1 MRKLIVVI
9 VSVLVLGAFALAQ
22 VEPKPLEVPK
32 TELFIGY
39 AYEHADTSGSS
50 GVVTSTDVSSINLNG
65 FSFEFAHY
73 FRNSNLGFMVDV
85 ARISKSRVDSTGIKY
100 VSTSYLAGPSYRFH
114 KTGFFIANVH
124 ALAGVDHAEFTVP
137 ENNPTSLDFKNT
149 DFSAAAGVGV
159 DANLSRHVGIR
170 VAQVDYVYSNH
181 YNTNQGSFRYT
192 GGVVLRF

>member
-1 MRKLIVVI
+1 MRRFSVLIA
-9 VSVLVLGAFALAQ
+9 SVLVFGAFALAQ
-22 VEPKPLEVPK
+22 VEPKPMEVPK

-50 GVVTSTDVSSINLNG
+50 SVVTSTDVTGINLNG
-65 FSFEFAHY
+65 FSFEVGHY
-73 FRNSNLGFMVDV
+73 LRNSNLGFMVDV
-85 ARISKSRVDSTGIKY
+85 SRISNSKVDSTGIKY

-114 KTGFFIANVH
+114 TTGFFIGNVH

-137 ENNPTSLDFKNT
+137 ENNPTTLDFQDT
-149 DFSAAAGVGV
+149 DFAAAAGVGV

-170 VAQVDYVYSNH
+170 LAQADYVYSHH
-181 YNTNQGSFRYT
+181 YSTNQGSFRYT

>member
-1 MRKLIVVI
+1 MRRLIVLI
-9 VSVLVLGAFALAQ
+9 MTVLVFGVCGFAQL
-22 VEPKPLEVPK
+22 EPKPIEVPK
-32 TELFIGY
+32 TELFLGY

-50 GVVTSTDVSSINLNG
+50 RVVTSTDLTGINLNG

-73 FRNSNLGFMVDV
+73 LRNSNLGFMVDV
-85 ARISKSRVDSTGIKY
+85 SRISNSKVDSTGIKY

-114 KTGFFIANVH
+114 TVGFFIANVH

-137 ENNPTSLDFKNT
+137 ESNPTTLDFKNT
-149 DFSAAAGVGV
+149 DFAAAVGAGV
-159 DANLSRHVGIR
+159 DGNLSRHVGIR

-181 YNTNQGSFRYT
+181 YNSNQGSFRYT